1 MCVAVLLGDSAVGKT
16 NLLLRFM
23 RNEFNPSS
31 RATIGGEFATKTVTV
46 QIPTN
51 SVDAVGSEK
60 DPTEAATTS
69 TVKAHIW
76 DTAGQERY
84 NAIVNQ

>member
-1 MCVAVLLGDSAVGKT
+1 MGKT

-46 QIPTN
+46 QTN
-51 SVDAVGSEK
+51 AGGEK
-60 DPTEAATTS
+60 DSSEAEEPTS